1 MKKISPLLLILVIF
15 TSFTYAQTKEE
26 KKQIKEKLAQEEF
39 ESTKKIIDSKM
50 YVFDATWLTTQN
62 ARRINIMGNINQI
75 EVKSDS
81 TKASLQYFGVVTV
94 SRFSSESGVNF
105 DDKIE
110 DYIVKYNDKK
120 KKIFISYTA
129 RNKGE
134 KYDISI
140 TVFKDGSAFVDL
152 YGTYRNNITYEGAI
166 VPIIINNKK
175 KKK

>member
-1 MKKISPLLLILVIF
+1 MKKISLILLSCVIF
-15 TSFTYAQTKEE
+15 TSYTFSQTKEE

-50 YVFDATWLTTQN
+50 YVFDATWLKTQN
-62 ARRINIMGNINQI
+62 GRRINIMGNINQV
-75 EVKSDS
+75 EVKNDS

-110 DYIVKYNDKK
+110 DYKVTYNDKK
-120 KKIFISYTA
+120 KKIFISYSA
-129 RNKGE
+129 KNKRE
-134 KYDISI
+134 NYNISI

-152 YGTYRNNITYEGAI
+152 YGTHRNNITYEGAI
-166 VPIIINNKK
+166 EPIIINNKK